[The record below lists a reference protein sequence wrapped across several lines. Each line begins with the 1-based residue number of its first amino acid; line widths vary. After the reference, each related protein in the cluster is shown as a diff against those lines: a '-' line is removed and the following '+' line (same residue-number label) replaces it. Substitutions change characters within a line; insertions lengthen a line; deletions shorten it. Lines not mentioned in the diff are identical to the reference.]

1 MRIASASERERSP
14 RNVGGAEAPV
24 RGPGGAPGGSPLPAP
39 AASDFP
45 FVGGTSSARAGKA
58 SPTSR
63 ANASPG
69 RARRRKGGV
78 IAGDLLALG
87 ARPCGPGHGTLP
99 EAASRPRGA
108 RLRRGRANVPA
119 RGRGGAASRAIFA
132 AMRTVALVL
141 AAGRG
146 ERLGLSL
153 PKGFAP
159 LAGRPLLLHALAA
172 LDAVAELER
181 LVPVIPGDAVARY
194 RAAIAG
200 EGAAW
205 RLAAP
210 VVGGRERQDSV
221 RAGLSALPPGTG
233 LVAVHDAARPL
244 VRPDAV
250 RRVVEAAA
258 ATGAAILAAP
268 VRDTIK
274 RVVAG
279 RVAETPPR
287 AECWAA
293 QTPQVFRVEILREAL
308 AKADAEG
315 VVGTDDAQLVEALG
329 VEVRVVPGDPDN
341 LKITGPEDLALA
353 ERLLALRGGGVA

>member
-1 MRIASASERERSP
+1 
-14 RNVGGAEAPV
+14 
-24 RGPGGAPGGSPLPAP
+24 
-39 AASDFP
+39 
-45 FVGGTSSARAGKA
+45 
-58 SPTSR
+58 
-63 ANASPG
+63 
-69 RARRRKGGV
+69 
-78 IAGDLLALG
+78 
-87 ARPCGPGHGTLP
+87 
-99 EAASRPRGA
+99 
-108 RLRRGRANVPA
+108 
-119 RGRGGAASRAIFA
+119 
-132 AMRTVALVL
+132 MRTVALVL

-146 ERLGLSL
+146 ERLGFPL
-153 PKGFAP
+153 PKGFVP

-181 LVPVIPGDAVARY
+181 LVPVIPADAFERY
-194 RAAIAG
+194 RQAIAG
-200 EGAAW
+200 AGTSGK
-205 RLAAP
+205 LAAP
-210 VVGGRERQDSV
+210 VPGGRERQDSV
-221 RAGLSALPPGTG
+221 RAGLAALPPGAE

-244 VRPDAV
+244 VRPEAV
-250 RRVVEAAA
+250 RRVIEAAR

-279 RVAETPPR
+279 RVVETPPR

-329 VEVRVVPGDPDN
+329 VEVRVVPGDADN

-353 ERLLALRGGGVA
+353 EHLLALRREAVA